1 MKKTALI
8 TGASSGIG
16 KEMAKIHAAKGG
28 DLIVVARRK
37 EKLEALQQE
46 IQQSTSAKVI
56 IMVKDLTEPNAPK
69 EIYEEVQQLGLT
81 VDYLINNAG
90 FGGRGKF
97 HERAWADDLSMIQLN
112 IVALTALTRYFLPDF
127 VKRNSGKI
135 LNVSSTASLMP
146 GPLQAVYF
154 ASKAYVTSFSNAIAE
169 ELYNTNVTVTAL
181 LPGATDTEFAQT
193 ADMDKTELFK
203 HTFTAKEVANTGYNA
218 MLKGDLDVLAGVT
231 FAQKVMM
238 KSVALTPKK
247 ILLTQVRKMQELK

>member
-1 MKKTALI
+1 
-8 TGASSGIG
+8 
-16 KEMAKIHAAKGG
+16 
-28 DLIVVARRK
+28 
-37 EKLEALQQE
+37 
-46 IQQSTSAKVI
+46 
-56 IMVKDLTEPNAPK
+56 
-69 EIYEEVQQLGLT
+69 
-81 VDYLINNAG
+81 
-90 FGGRGKF
+90 
-97 HERAWADDLSMIQLN
+97 
-112 IVALTALTRYFLPDF
+112 
-127 VKRNSGKI
+127 
-135 LNVSSTASLMP
+135 MP

-169 ELYNTNVTVTAL
+169 ELYDTNVTVTAL